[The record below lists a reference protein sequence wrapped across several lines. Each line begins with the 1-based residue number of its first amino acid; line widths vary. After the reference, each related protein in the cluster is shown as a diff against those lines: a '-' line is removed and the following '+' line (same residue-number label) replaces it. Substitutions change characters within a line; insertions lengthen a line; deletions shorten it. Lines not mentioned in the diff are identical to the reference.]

1 MRERILSTA
10 VVALALV
17 GLMSTAAL
25 AQSPHFIRA
34 TGTLN
39 NIGTLTVSF
48 KEAGLGTN
56 QNINYVLSADA
67 TATYVCVNRGR
78 ANPSA
83 QNKTT
88 VAGPVSA
95 TGTFSS
101 GKNGQVP
108 ASLTVSPPP
117 SDISCPPGQ
126 SLELAQVSYT
136 NVVLTDT
143 TNNVSITIGGTFDSG
158 CLLPNVRG
166 AC

>member
-1 MRERILSTA
+1 M
-10 VVALALV
+10 LA
-17 GLMSTAAL
+17 MAAPAL
-25 AQSPHFIRA
+25 AQNPHFIRA
-34 TGTLN
+34 SGNLN
-39 NIGTLTVSF
+39 NDGTLTVSF
-48 KEAGLGTN
+48 KEAGLGAN
-56 QNINYVLSADA
+56 QLINYALTADA
-67 TATYVCVNRGR
+67 TATYVCVNRGG

-88 VAGPVSA
+88 VAGPVIA

-101 GKNGQVP
+101 GKNGQVT

-136 NVVLTDT
+136 NVLLTDT
-143 TNNVSITIGGTFDSG
+143 TNNVSIAVGGTFSSG

>member
-1 MRERILSTA
+1 MKRKIAILA
-10 VVALALV
+10 LAFMAVAL
-17 GLMSTAAL
+17 TAQQAL
-25 AQSPHFIRA
+25 AQNPHFVSASARLSGSNLI
-34 TGTLN
+34 
-39 NIGTLTVSF
+39 VSF

-56 QNINYVLSADA
+56 QNINYVASADA
-67 TATYVCVNRGR
+67 TATYVCVNRGGG
-78 ANPSA
+78 NPSA
-83 QNKTT
+83 SNKTT

-101 GKNGQVP
+101 GKNGQVN
-108 ASLTVSPPP
+108 ASLTLSPPP

-136 NVVLTDT
+136 NVAITDT
-143 TNNVSITIGGTFDSG
+143 TNNVSESVAGTFDSG

>member
-1 MRERILSTA
+1 LKRSFLVTLA
-10 VVALALV
+10 AFFALTLGAN
-17 GLMSTAAL
+17 AAL
-25 AQSPHFIRA
+25 AVSPHFIRA

-39 NIGTLTVSF
+39 ANGTLTVNF

-67 TATYVCVNRGR
+67 TATYVCVNRGG

-88 VAGPVSA
+88 VAGPVSQ

-101 GKNGQVP
+101 GKNGQVT

-126 SLELAQVSYT
+126 SLELAQVTYT
-136 NVVLTDT
+136 NVLLTDT
-143 TNNVSITIGGTFDSG
+143 TNNVSISVGGTFDSG